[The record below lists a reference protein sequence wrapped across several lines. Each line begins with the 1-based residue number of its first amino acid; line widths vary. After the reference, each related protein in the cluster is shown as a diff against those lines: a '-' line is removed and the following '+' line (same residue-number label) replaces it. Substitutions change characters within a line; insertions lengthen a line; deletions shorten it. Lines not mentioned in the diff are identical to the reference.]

1 MKVLKLA
8 TLTLVSVLSNM
19 VFADNHEVQMLNAGT
34 DGVMVFQPAVLKV
47 NPGDTVTFKSANPG
61 HNSASM
67 EGMIPAGAESWN
79 GGMSQDVTVTL
90 TAEGVYVYQCT
101 PHMMMAMVG
110 VIQVGAAGNLDAV
123 KAAALEKKSGFVM
136 AADRLDGYLNAL

>member
-1 MKVLKLA
+1 MKVFRLA
-8 TLTLVSVLSNM
+8 AITLTAALTNV

-34 DGVMVFQPAVLKV
+34 DGVMVFEPAVLKV

-90 TAEGVYVYQCT
+90 NAEGVY
-101 PHMMMAMVG
+101 
-110 VIQVGAAGNLDAV
+110 AV
-123 KAAALEKKSGFVM
+123 SYTHLTLPTIYSV
-136 AADRLDGYLNAL
+136 